1 MGLVIDTNVFIAA
14 ERQNFNLASL
24 ADYEHYGDAY
34 IAAISVSELLAGVY
48 LAKTPALRTRRSG
61 FVEAVIARMPVLD
74 FTEEIARAC
83 AGIYARFLHP
93 RSKPSGNVH
102 DLQIAAT
109 AVAHGFAVLTNNR
122 DDFKKVPGLV
132 VECPA
137 G

>member
-14 ERQNFNLASL
+14 EQQSFSLASL
-24 ADYEHYGDAY
+24 ADYEHYGSAY

-48 LAKTPALRTRRSG
+48 LAKTPALRMRRAA

-74 FTEEIARAC
+74 FTEAVARAY
-83 AGIYARFLHP
+83 AEIYARFLRP
-93 RSKPSGNVH
+93 RNKPSSNVH

-109 AVAHGFAVLTNNR
+109 ALAHGFAVLTSNR

-132 VECPA
+132 VECPSI
-137 G
+137 